1 MKKYDFDDNE
11 QERDVR
17 RKRSKRASNRPGEG
31 MRIINMQVEE
41 DYDYYLDIDDEV
53 DPQDEIAYN
62 KTS

>member
-1 MKKYDFDDNE
+1 MKKHEFDDE

-17 RKRSKRASNRPGEG
+17 RKKSKRASNRPGEG
-31 MRIINMQVEE
+31 MRILNSYVEE

-53 DPQDEIAYN
+53 DSQDELTYN

>member
-1 MKKYDFDDNE
+1 MKKHEFDDD

-31 MRIINMQVEE
+31 IRVINSYVEE
-41 DYDYYLDIDDEV
+41 EYDYYLDIDDEV
-53 DPQDEIAYN
+53 DSQDELTYN

>member
-1 MKKYDFDDNE
+1 MKKHEFDDD

-31 MRIINMQVEE
+31 MRILNSYVEE
-41 DYDYYLDIDDEV
+41 EYDYYLDIDDEV
-53 DPQDEIAYN
+53 DSQDELTYN